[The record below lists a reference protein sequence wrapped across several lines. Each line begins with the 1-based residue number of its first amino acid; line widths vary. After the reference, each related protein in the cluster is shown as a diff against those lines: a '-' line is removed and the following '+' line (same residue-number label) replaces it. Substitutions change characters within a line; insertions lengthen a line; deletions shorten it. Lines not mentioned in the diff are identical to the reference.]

1 MPAQGRQ
8 MKTNNKMENDPIE
21 KKAGLMES
29 REPFLYKHRQP
40 VELSSWEITILM
52 LALDDSIRF
61 YRKREADLIDSKD
74 YHLKLNVAESIMYRH
89 ELMLRMTEAR
99 DTMFPLPF

>member
-8 MKTNNKMENDPIE
+8 MKTNNNMENDPIE

-74 YHLKLNVAESIMYRH
+74 YHLKLNIAESIMYRH
-89 ELMLRMTEAR
+89 ELTLRLKEASEEK
-99 DTMFPLPF
+99 FPLPF